1 VFSIADPDQPCGM
14 VVNAAPNGA
23 GGADLLVELKL
34 AALEEEVHLGS
45 AAGAPL
51 RFLPMPYPLDA
62 LEL

>member
-1 VFSIADPDQPCGM
+1 M

-23 GGADLLVELKL
+23 AAPTCWSRLKL
-34 AALEEEVHLGS
+34 AALEEEVRLGS

-51 RFLPMPYPLDA
+51 RFLPMPYALDA